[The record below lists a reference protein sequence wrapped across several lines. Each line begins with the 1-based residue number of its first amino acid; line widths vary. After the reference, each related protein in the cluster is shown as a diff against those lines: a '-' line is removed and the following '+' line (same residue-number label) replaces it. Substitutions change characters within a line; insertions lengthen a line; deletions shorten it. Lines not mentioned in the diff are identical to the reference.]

1 MELRLYITE
10 SEVNRLNKALTD
22 ERIENIT
29 LRRDF
34 DLLSPVITL
43 KIEDIGYNYIHIPD
57 LNRFYF
63 INEKK
68 SINNSMVQFNCECD
82 LLASYKDEILSSHA
96 VYKRKLRAGDTLPA
110 DLEFSINTEST
121 TYESDKGFEGSS
133 MILTTVGEGA

>member
-10 SEVNRLNKALTD
+10 SEVNRVNKVLTD

-34 DLLSPVITL
+34 DLLSPSITL
-43 KIEDIGYNYIHIPD
+43 KIEDIGYNYLHIPE
-57 LNRFYF
+57 LNRYYF

-68 SINNSMVQFNCECD
+68 SINNYMVQFNCECD
-82 LLASYKDEILSSHA
+82 LLESYKDEILSSHA
-96 VYKRKLRAGDTLPA
+96 VYKRKLRSGDTLPA
-110 DLEFSINTEST
+110 DLEFSVHTTST
-121 TYESDKGFEGSS
+121 THESDKGFEGSS